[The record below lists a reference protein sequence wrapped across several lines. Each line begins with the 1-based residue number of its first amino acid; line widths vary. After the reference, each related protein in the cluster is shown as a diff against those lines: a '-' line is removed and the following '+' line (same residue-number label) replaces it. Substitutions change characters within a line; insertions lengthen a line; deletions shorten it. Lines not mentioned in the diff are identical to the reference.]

1 MEPVEPAALTPLQ
14 AARLDK
20 GWKAARLAAELGVSE
35 TTLSRWEHG
44 RQQPTLGHQQ
54 RLCEV
59 LDKDP
64 AELGFQEAILEVGTR
79 REFMGQVT
87 ALVGTATMEAVLD
100 LGGPDALDR
109 YSLAVGRPIRVDRAT
124 VQHLETVTATHREL
138 YHHLSSFELV
148 DAVTGHLR
156 GVTRLLRG
164 AQHRLLRRRLAAVA
178 GETAGHAAWLFHDLG
193 DQKLTERY
201 YANAAIATRK
211 AGDPALD
218 AYVSGFKSLVRTSDG
233 EPKAA
238 LALARVARQA
248 GARSATATTR
258 AWLAGLEAQALATLH
273 ESKACFVALRQ
284 AETAIGQ
291 AQPEEDPPWMYRFDE
306 GRLAALA
313 GSCYRQLGKFT
324 PAERTLQEA
333 LEALDPSCI
342 RRRSEALLELALV
355 QLEKEDIDEACRF
368 ATQSYEAAMAAGSV
382 VGQRRVGAFRSRL
395 DRWSDAEAVRNLD
408 ELLAGLL

>member
-1 MEPVEPAALTPLQ
+1 MEPVEPGALTPLQ

-20 GWKAARLAAELGVSE
+20 GWKAAKLAAELGVSE

-64 AELGFQEAILEVGTR
+64 VELGFQEDILDVGTR
-79 REFMGQVT
+79 REFMRQVT

-100 LGGPDALDR
+100 LGGPDELDR
-109 YSLAVGRPIRVDRAT
+109 FSLAVGHPTRVDRAT

-138 YHHLSSFELV
+138 YHHLSSLEPV
-148 DAVTGHLR
+148 DPVTGHLR

-164 AQHRLLRRRLAAVA
+164 AQHRLLRRRLAAIA

-201 YANAAIATRK
+201 YADATIATRK

-218 AYVSGFKSLVRTSDG
+218 AYVTGFKSLVRASDG
-233 EPKAA
+233 EPTTA
-238 LALARVARQA
+238 LALARAARQA

-258 AWLAGLEAQALATLH
+258 AWLAGLEAQALAGLH
-273 ESKACFVALRQ
+273 DNKACFVALRQ

-291 AQPEEDPPWMYRFDE
+291 ARPDEDPPWMYSFDE

-313 GSCYRQLGKFT
+313 GICY
-324 PAERTLQEA
+324 
-333 LEALDPSCI
+333 
-342 RRRSEALLELALV
+342 
-355 QLEKEDIDEACRF
+355 
-368 ATQSYEAAMAAGSV
+368 
-382 VGQRRVGAFRSRL
+382 
-395 DRWSDAEAVRNLD
+395 
-408 ELLAGLL
+408 

>member
-1 MEPVEPAALTPLQ
+1 MEPVEAGALTPLQ

-20 GWKAARLAAELGVSE
+20 GWKAAKLAAELGVSE
-35 TTLSRWEHG
+35 TTLSRWENG

-64 AELGFQEAILEVGTR
+64 VELGFQGDILEVGTR
-79 REFMGQVT
+79 REFMRQVT

-109 YSLAVGRPIRVDRAT
+109 FSLAVGHPTRVDRAT

-138 YHHLSSFELV
+138 YHHLSSLELV

-164 AQHRLLRRRLAAVA
+164 AQHRLLRRRLVRGLLGA
-178 GETAGHAAWLFHDLG
+178 GGHAAWLFHDLG
-193 DQKLTERY
+193 NQKLTERY
-201 YANAAIATRK
+201 YADAAIATRK

-218 AYVSGFKSLVRTSDG
+218 AYVSGFKSLVRASNGD
-233 EPKAA
+233 PKAA
-238 LALARVARQA
+238 LALARVARQV

-258 AWLAGLEAQALATLH
+258 AWLAGLEAQALASVQDT
-273 ESKACFVALRQ
+273 KACFVALRQ

-291 AQPEEDPPWMYRFDE
+291 ARPEEDPPWMYSFDD

-313 GSCYRQLGKFT
+313 GTCYRQLGKT
-324 PAERTLQEA
+324 TAAERTLQEA
-333 LEALDPSCI
+333 LEGLDASRT

-355 QLEKEDIDEACRF
+355 QLDKEDIDRACQF
-368 ATQSYEAAMAAGSV
+368 ATQSYEAAVEAGSV
-382 VGQRRVGAFRSRL
+382 LGQRRVGAFRSRL
-395 DRWSDAEAVRNLD
+395 DAWSDTEAVRNLD
-408 ELLAGLL
+408 EQLAGLL

>member
-1 MEPVEPAALTPLQ
+1 MEPVEPGALTPLQ

-64 AELGFQEAILEVGTR
+64 VELGFQEDILDVGTR
-79 REFMGQVT
+79 REFMRQVT

-100 LGGPDALDR
+100 IGGPDALDR
-109 YSLAVGRPIRVDRAT
+109 FSLAVGRPTRVDRAT
-124 VQHLETVTATHREL
+124 VQHLEAVTATHREL
-138 YHHLSSFELV
+138 YHHLSSLELV

-201 YANAAIATRK
+201 YADAAIATRK

-218 AYVSGFKSLVRTSDG
+218 AYVTGFKSLVRASDG

-238 LALARVARQA
+238 LALARAARQA

-258 AWLAGLEAQALATLH
+258 AWLAGLEAQALASLH
-273 ESKACFVALRQ
+273 DNKACFVALRQ

-291 AQPEEDPPWMYRFDE
+291 ARPDEDPPWMYSFDE

-313 GSCYRQLGKFT
+313 GTCYRQLGKLT
-324 PAERTLQEA
+324 AAERTLQEA
-333 LEALDPSCI
+333 LEALDASRT

-355 QLEKEDIDEACRF
+355 QLEKEDIDKACRF
-368 ATQSYEAAMAAGSV
+368 ATQSYEAAVEAGSV
-382 VGQRRVGAFRSRL
+382 LGQRRVGAFRSRL
-395 DRWSDAEAVRNLD
+395 DRWSDAEAVRHLD
-408 ELLAGLL
+408 ERLAGLL

>member
-1 MEPVEPAALTPLQ
+1 MEPVEPGALTPLQ

-20 GWKAARLAAELGVSE
+20 GWKAAKLAAELGVSE
-35 TTLSRWEHG
+35 TTLSRWENG

-64 AELGFQEAILEVGTR
+64 VELGFQGDILEVGTR
-79 REFMGQVT
+79 REFMRQVT
-87 ALVGTATMEAVLD
+87 ALVGTATMETVLD
-100 LGGPDALDR
+100 VGGPDALDWF
-109 YSLAVGRPIRVDRAT
+109 SLALGHPTQVDRAT

-138 YHHLSSFELV
+138 YHHLSSLELV

-164 AQHRLLRRRLAAVA
+164 AQHRVLRRRLAAVA

-193 DQKLTERY
+193 DQKATERY
-201 YANAAIATRK
+201 YADAAIATRK

-218 AYVSGFKSLVRTSDG
+218 AYVSGFKSLVRASDG
-233 EPKAA
+233 EPKTA
-238 LALARVARQA
+238 LALARAARQT

-258 AWLAGLEAQALATLH
+258 AWLAGLEAQALASLH
-273 ESKACFVALRQ
+273 DNKACFVALRQ
-284 AETAIGQ
+284 AEAAIGQ
-291 AQPEEDPPWMYRFDE
+291 ARPDEDPPWMYSFDE

-313 GSCYRQLGKFT
+313 GTCYRQLGKLT
-324 PAERTLQEA
+324 AAERTLQGA
-333 LEALDPSCI
+333 LEGLDASRT
-342 RRRSEALLELALV
+342 RRRSEVLLELALV
-355 QLEKEDIDEACRF
+355 QLEKEDIDKACRF
-368 ATQSYEAAMAAGSV
+368 ATQSYEAVVEAGSV
-382 VGQRRVGAFRSRL
+382 LGQRRVGAFRSRL

-408 ELLAGLL
+408 EQLAGLL

>member
-59 LDKDP
+59 LDMDP
-64 AELGFQEAILEVGTR
+64 VELGFQGAILEVGTR

-87 ALVGTATMEAVLD
+87 ALVGAATMEAVLD
-100 LGGPDALDR
+100 IGGPDALDR
-109 YSLAVGRPIRVDRAT
+109 YSLAVGRPTRVDRAT
-124 VQHLETVTATHREL
+124 VQDLETVTAMHREL
-138 YHHLSSFELV
+138 YHRLSSFELV

-156 GVTRLLRG
+156 GVARLLRG
-164 AQHRLLRRRLAAVA
+164 AQHRVLRRHLAAVA

-201 YANAAIATRK
+201 YADAAIATRK
-211 AGDPALD
+211 AGDPTLD

-233 EPKAA
+233 EPKGA
-238 LALARVARQA
+238 LALARAARQA

-258 AWLAGLEAQALATLH
+258 AWLAGVEAQALASLYDN
-273 ESKACFVALRQ
+273 KACFVALRQ

-291 AQPEEDPPWMYRFDE
+291 ARPEEDPPWMYSFDE

-313 GSCYRQLGKFT
+313 GTCYRQLGKLT
-324 PAERTLQEA
+324 AADRTLQEA
-333 LEALDPSCI
+333 LEALDASCT
-342 RRRSEALLELALV
+342 RRRSEVQLELALV
-355 QLEKEDIDEACRF
+355 QLEKENIDEACRF
-368 ATQSYEAAMAAGSV
+368 ATQSYEAAVEAGSV
-382 VGQRRVGAFRSRL
+382 LGQRRVGAFRSRL
-395 DRWSDAEAVRNLD
+395 DRWSDAEAVRRLD
-408 ELLAGLL
+408 EQLAGLL

>member
-1 MEPVEPAALTPLQ
+1 MEPVEPGALTPLQ

-20 GWKAARLAAELGVSE
+20 GWKAAKLAAELGVSE
-35 TTLSRWEHG
+35 TTLSRWENG

-64 AELGFQEAILEVGTR
+64 VELGFQEDILDVGTR
-79 REFMGQVT
+79 REFMRQVT

-100 LGGPDALDR
+100 IGGPDELDR
-109 YSLAVGRPIRVDRAT
+109 FSLAVGRPTRVDRAT
-124 VQHLETVTATHREL
+124 VQHLEAVTATHRQL
-138 YHHLSSFELV
+138 YHHLSSLELV
-148 DAVTGHLR
+148 DPVTGHLR

-164 AQHRLLRRRLAAVA
+164 AQHRLLRRRLAAIA

-201 YANAAIATRK
+201 YADAAIATRK

-218 AYVSGFKSLVRTSDG
+218 AYVSGFKSLVRASQG

-238 LALARVARQA
+238 LTLARAARLV
-248 GARSATATTR
+248 GTRSATATTR
-258 AWLAGLEAQALATLH
+258 SWLAGLEAQALATLH
-273 ESKACFVALRQ
+273 ESKACFVVLRQ

-291 AQPEEDPPWMYRFDE
+291 ARPEEDPPWMYGFDE
-306 GRLAALA
+306 ARLAALA
-313 GSCYRQLGKFT
+313 GSCYRQLGKT
-324 PAERTLQEA
+324 AAAERTLQEA
-333 LEALDPSCI
+333 LEALDASRT

-355 QLEKEDIDEACRF
+355 QLEKEDIDKACRF
-368 ATQSYEAAMAAGSV
+368 ATQSYEAAVEVGSV
-382 VGQRRVGAFRSRL
+382 LGQRRVRAFRSRL
-395 DRWSDAEAVRNLD
+395 DRWSDAEAVRRLD
-408 ELLAGLL
+408 EQLAGLL

>member
-59 LDKDP
+59 LDMEP
-64 AELGFQEAILEVGTR
+64 VELGFEGDILQVGTR
-79 REFMGQVT
+79 REFMRQVT
-87 ALVGTATMEAVLD
+87 ALVGTATMEAFLEV
-100 LGGPDALDR
+100 GGPDALDR
-109 YSLAVGRPIRVDRAT
+109 FSLAVDRPTRVDRAT
-124 VQHLETVTATHREL
+124 VQQLETITATHREL

-164 AQHRLLRRRLAAVA
+164 AQDRVLRRRLAAVA
-178 GETAGHAAWLFHDLG
+178 GETAGHAAWLYHDLG
-193 DQKLTERY
+193 DQRLTERY
-201 YANAAIATRK
+201 YAEAAIATRK

-218 AYVSGFKSLVRTSDG
+218 GYVSGFKSLVRASQG
-233 EPKAA
+233 QPKAA
-238 LALARVARQA
+238 LALARAARQA

-258 AWLAGLEAQALATLH
+258 SWLAGLEAQALATLH
-273 ESKACFVALRQ
+273 ESKACFVALRE

-291 AQPEEDPPWMYRFDE
+291 ARPEEDPPWMYSFDDA
-306 GRLAALA
+306 RLAALA
-313 GSCYRQLGKFT
+313 GACYRQLGKL
-324 PAERTLQEA
+324 PAAERTLQDA
-333 LEALDPSCI
+333 LAALDASCT

-355 QLEKEDIDEACRF
+355 QLEKEDIDEACQF
-368 ATQSYEAAMAAGSV
+368 AGQSYEAAMAAGSV
-382 VGQRRVGAFRSRL
+382 VGQRRVGEFRSGL
-395 DRWSDAEAVRNLD
+395 DQWSDTEAVRNLD
-408 ELLAGLL
+408 DQLAGLL

>member
-1 MEPVEPAALTPLQ
+1 
-14 AARLDK
+14 
-20 GWKAARLAAELGVSE
+20 VSE

-64 AELGFQEAILEVGTR
+64 VELGFQGDILEVGTR
-79 REFMGQVT
+79 REFMRQVT

-100 LGGPDALDR
+100 IGGPDALDR
-109 YSLAVGRPIRVDRAT
+109 FSLAVGHPTRVDRAT

-138 YHHLSSFELV
+138 YHHLSSLELV

-164 AQHRLLRRRLAAVA
+164 AQHRLRRRRLAAVA

-193 DQKLTERY
+193 NQKLTERY
-201 YANAAIATRK
+201 YADAAIATRK

-218 AYVSGFKSLVRTSDG
+218 AYVSGFKSLVRAGDG
-233 EPKAA
+233 DPKAA
-238 LALARVARQA
+238 LALARVARQV

-258 AWLAGLEAQALATLH
+258 AWLAGLEAQALASVQDT
-273 ESKACFVALRQ
+273 KACFVALRQ

-291 AQPEEDPPWMYRFDE
+291 ARPEEDPPWMYNFDD

-313 GSCYRQLGKFT
+313 GTCYRQLGKT
-324 PAERTLQEA
+324 TAAERTLQEA
-333 LEALDPSCI
+333 LEGLDASRT

-355 QLEKEDIDEACRF
+355 QLDKEDIDRACQF
-368 ATQSYEAAMAAGSV
+368 ATQSYEAAVEAGSV
-382 VGQRRVGAFRSRL
+382 LGQRRVGAFRSRL
-395 DRWSDAEAVRNLD
+395 DAWSDTEAVRNLD
-408 ELLAGLL
+408 EQLAGLL